1 MGEYYDTLGVPR
13 NASETEIK
21 KAYRK
26 MALKWHPDKNPDNKE
41 NAEKR
46 FKEVSEAY
54 EVLSD
59 KSKREIYDRYGK
71 EGLLS
76 QGGVQPDF
84 NSQFGGMSDFDHFG
98 GFGGFSSHSHGFR
111 FRDPEDVFREFFAH
125 DPFADFDN
133 MFRSPFEQP
142 RRRQPQSVHRRD
154 RGVQQQQQQQQGAMR
169 NNNSVFQASFGGFPS
184 FGFSHSF
191 FTDDPFSDFDSGPS
205 VATHQQSR
213 PQRRHRIRVHHS
225 TAPSPSSPSL
235 LSAFFN
241 DPFSG
246 GRSTSGR
253 GGSPFG
259 FQQSFS
265 SSFGGQQSGGGNFR
279 STSRSTKI
287 IGGKKVVTTKVVE
300 NGKETVTVEEDGIVK
315 SRHVNGQPEA
325 LAY

>member
-191 FTDDPFSDFDSGPS
+191 FTDDPFSDFDSG
-205 VATHQQSR
+205 
-213 PQRRHRIRVHHS
+213 
-225 TAPSPSSPSL
+225 
-235 LSAFFN
+235 
-241 DPFSG
+241 
-246 GRSTSGR
+246 
-253 GGSPFG
+253 